1 LPSTYL
7 PTTFPVRATSHYVQ
21 TDPLSTRADGRTV
34 NRREERGTRL
44 SSQRVDE
51 LWQQRAAC
59 KGPQSAVYFPPS
71 QVERKDEREARE
83 ARAKE
88 ICAMC
93 PVRRPCLDY
102 ALAIREPHGIW
113 GGLNELERKQLIA
126 RAG

>member
-1 LPSTYL
+1 M
-7 PTTFPVRATSHYVQ
+7 RATSHYVRI
-21 TDPLSTRADGRTV
+21 DPLSRRPGRRTV
-34 NRREERGTRL
+34 IRREERGTRL
-44 SSQRVDE
+44 STQRVDE

-59 KGPQSAVYFPPS
+59 KGPQSAVFFPPS
-71 QVERKDEREARE
+71 QVERKDEREGRE

-88 ICAMC
+88 ICAIC

-113 GGLNELERKQLIA
+113 GGLNELERKQLLA